1 MSNVLNNAMYVLA
14 STDVNCAQGS
24 PLVKALAIVRLVMN
38 VICIAVPIVMIVL
51 GTIDLFK
58 AVTAGK
64 DEDIKKKQQTLI
76 KRIIAGVL
84 VFLVPTI
91 VSLLMSLLGAGGNWA
106 DCWNNA
112 RTANF
117 KDLFNGNV
125 NVSENLTG

>member
-1 MSNVLNNAMYVLA
+1 MLSNAMYVLA
-14 STDVNCAQGS
+14 TTDVDCSAGS
-24 PLVKALAIVRLVMN
+24 ELVQAMAIVRLVIN

-64 DEDIKKKQQTLI
+64 DDEIKKKQQTLI

-91 VSLLMSLLGAGGNWA
+91 VSLLMNLLGAGGNWSE
-106 DCWNNA
+106 CWNNA
-112 RTANF
+112 KNANF
-117 KDLFNGNV
+117 KNLFNGQVKTN
-125 NVSENLTG
+125 